1 MGRGFLRPVDAEM
14 VVGEAPREE
23 PLTMFVIATDYSRM
37 DVMEKVLRRVA
48 EPDPVQAVFR
58 PRRVLLRRLRGE
70 WVPREEDMF
79 HNYVFVEIERARQ
92 DDLFFRLKD
101 VTRWSNAYAALL
113 NDQQGMPP
121 GLKGQMN
128 FRFLTAE
135 ETDFI
140 RKLCNQ
146 DHRVELSRVQVDQ
159 EHPFRPGERV
169 RVLSGPMKA
178 LEASI
183 TRVDLHRR
191 RAYIATPFFGGGA
204 DMMVSFDLIGPA
216 EETKENVDLN

>member
-1 MGRGFLRPVDAEM
+1 MAAM
-14 VVGEAPREE
+14 NNYTQKSQEAIRRAQQ
-23 PLTMFVIATDYSRM
+23 IALEYQHM
-37 DVMEKVLRRVA
+37 
-48 EPDPVQAVFR
+48 
-58 PRRVLLRRLRGE
+58 
-70 WVPREEDMF
+70 
-79 HNYVFVEIERARQ
+79 
-92 DDLFFRLKD
+92 
-101 VTRWSNAYAALL
+101 
-113 NDQQGMPP
+113 
-121 GLKGQMN
+121 
-128 FRFLTAE
+128 
-135 ETDFI
+135 
-140 RKLCNQ
+140 
-146 DHRVELSRVQVDQ
+146 QVDQ